1 MRIFHVFKVDHAVR
15 IAEYFIRNRIVFYP
29 SYTWPDKIKGPARF
43 TFRLVRHVADN
54 AVEMELLV
62 RFLEKEGII
71 ITKDDFDHANTKE

>member
-1 MRIFHVFKVDHAVR
+1 MRIFHVTKADHAVR

-54 AVEMELLV
+54 AVEMELLI
-62 RFLEKEGII
+62 RFLEKEGIMI
-71 ITKDDFDHANTKE
+71 NREEESHHHAP